1 MFSRR
6 FGVKFVSIV
15 SIVSIVAQVWVL
27 LAAAFFAGVASAAT
41 EPVRV
46 AFIDPLSGPFAN
58 TGESAL
64 KHFRAAVER
73 DEVLRVLRRSM
84 LDRRSGARIDA
95 RIDIVPFDNKASAQ
109 EALVQLRAA
118 IDQGIR
124 FVLQG
129 QSSAA
134 ALALSD
140 AIDKHNVR
148 NPAQSVLFLN
158 YAALDP
164 DLTNAKCSFWH
175 FRFDASVDMRM
186 EALVEAILRDGT
198 ARNVYL
204 IGQDY
209 SFGRSVAHH
218 ARAMLA
224 RKVPA
229 ARIVGDDLHP
239 IGTVR
244 DFAPYIAK
252 MKAAG
257 ADTVVTGNWGNDL
270 ALLVKAAREQGFS
283 GDFYTFYA
291 GSPGAVTAIGRIGV
305 GKLKQ
310 VNEWHPNVQVNGRRT
325 HEAFAAQFKR
335 RYSEDFRYLRFL
347 TLTEMFASALA
358 RAGSGDPQRVALAL
372 EGMRMATATGEV
384 EMRARDHQLIQ
395 PLYVSTLTTSA
406 QQGGASEVAVDTE
419 NSGLG
424 FKTDARVEGYATAQ
438 PTSCV
443 MTRPAALAAAR

>member
-1 MFSRR
+1 MFSRSFR
-6 FGVKFVSIV
+6 VKS
-15 SIVSIVAQVWVL
+15 VSIVAQVWAL
-27 LAAAFFAGVASAAT
+27 LAAACFAGAAT
-41 EPVRV
+41 AAGEPVRI

-73 DEVLRVLRRSM
+73 DEVQRILRRSV
-84 LDRRSGARIDA
+84 LDGRTGARIE
-95 RIDIVPFDNKASAQ
+95 IVPFDNKASAQ

-140 AIDKHNVR
+140 AIDKHNAR
-148 NPAQSVLFLN
+148 NPAQTVLFLN

-175 FRFDASVDMRM
+175 FRFDAPVDMRM
-186 EALVEAILRDGT
+186 EALVEAILREGT
-198 ARNVYL
+198 AKNIYL

-209 SFGRSVAHH
+209 SFGRSVAQH

-224 RKVPA
+224 RKVPG

-252 MKAAG
+252 IKAAG

-270 ALLVKAAREQGFS
+270 ALLIKAAREQGFN

-291 GSPGAVTAIGRIGV
+291 GSPGAVTAIGRAGA

-325 HEAFAAQFKR
+325 HEVYAAQFKQ

-358 RAGSGDPQRVALAL
+358 RAGSSDPQRVALAL
-372 EGMRMATATGEV
+372 EGMRLATATGEV

-395 PLYVSTLTTSA
+395 PLYVSTLMASA
-406 QQGGASEVAVDTE
+406 QQGGAPEVAVDTE

-424 FKTDARVEGYATAQ
+424 FKTDVRIEGYATAQ

-443 MTRPAALAAAR
+443 MTRPAALAVAR